1 MLLHLDVETSL
12 RNYNPRANRVPSD
25 LHLGPFEDILA
36 AEIDPILRDPI
47 RLTQQEFRDLVEFVR
62 DGLFD
67 SRVNTFCRLLPEAVP
82 SGQPLQR
89 FEGCHQQR

>member
-47 RLTQQEFRDLVEFVR
+47 RLTRHEFRDLVEFVR

-67 SRVNTFCRLLPEAVP
+67 SRVNTFCRFLPEAVP